1 MTNAGNIGTQG
12 PKTSGSGSDTV
23 RLGNV
28 FRELWSGLPT
38 IVLAAVIGGMI
49 ALLGT
54 IFLITPTYKS
64 TTSLY
69 VMSNEEKS
77 TSVNNTDLQ
86 AGTLLTKDYE
96 EIIKSREVIEEALT
110 SLDIDADYGTILKDL
125 SVNTPDDTRVIYIT
139 VTYTDPYTAADIAN
153 AVRRAAIQRIQS
165 IIDVKTVK
173 VVSDANVPVR
183 KESPSYSKAALVG
196 AFAGALLAVII
207 LVIMALA
214 NDTIRTGDDIE
225 KYLHISLLGTIP
237 IAEGEK
243 RSKKVY
249 HRKRG
254 GGRA

>member
-125 SVNTPDDTRVIYIT
+125 SVNTPDDTRVIYIP

>member
-54 IFLITPTYKS
+54 IVLITPTYKS

>member
-183 KESPSYSKAALVG
+183 KESPSYSKAALIG

>member
-110 SLDIDADYGTILKDL
+110 SLDTDADYGTILKDL
-125 SVNTPDDTRVIYIT
+125 SVNTPDDTRVIYIS

>member
-110 SLDIDADYGTILKDL
+110 SLDIDSDYSSILKDL
-125 SVNTPDDTRVIYIT
+125 SVSTPDDTRVIYIS

>member
-1 MTNAGNIGTQG
+1 MTNEVNIGTQS
-12 PKTSGSGSDTV
+12 PKTPGRDSDEV

-28 FRELWSGLPT
+28 FRELWSGFPI
-38 IVLAAVIGGMI
+38 IVLAAVIGGLI
-49 ALLGT
+49 VLLVT
-54 IFLITPTYKS
+54 MFFVTPTYQS

-110 SLDIDADYGTILKDL
+110 SLDIDSDYHSILKDL
-125 SVNTPDDTRVIYIT
+125 SVSTPDDTRVIYIS
-139 VTYTDPYTAADIAN
+139 VTYKDPYTAADIAN
-153 AVRRAAIQRIQS
+153 AVRRAAIQRIQF

-173 VVSDANVPVR
+173 VVSDANVPVS
-183 KESPSYSKAALVG
+183 KVGPSYSKAALAG
-196 AFAGALLAVII
+196 AFGGALLAVII
-207 LVIMALA
+207 LVILTLA

-225 KYLHISLLGTIP
+225 KYLHISLLGSIP

-243 RSKKVY
+243 RSKKIY

>member
-110 SLDIDADYGTILKDL
+110 SLDIDSDYSSMLKDL
-125 SVNTPDDTRVIYIT
+125 SVSTPDDTRGIYIAD
-139 VTYTDPYTAADIAN
+139 TYTDP
-153 AVRRAAIQRIQS
+153 
-165 IIDVKTVK
+165 
-173 VVSDANVPVR
+173 
-183 KESPSYSKAALVG
+183 
-196 AFAGALLAVII
+196 
-207 LVIMALA
+207 
-214 NDTIRTGDDIE
+214 
-225 KYLHISLLGTIP
+225 
-237 IAEGEK
+237 
-243 RSKKVY
+243 
-249 HRKRG
+249 
-254 GGRA
+254 

>member
-54 IFLITPTYKS
+54 IVLITPTYKS

-173 VVSDANVPVR
+173 VVSDANVPVH
-183 KESPSYSKAALVG
+183 KEGPSYSKAALVG